1 MPRLPQ
7 GRQGRLTALRVIQS
21 PRAKRDVIDHFTR
34 IGLRNEDAAERFLAA
49 VDRTVR
55 RIAERPDIGS
65 TRLWRNPALR
75 GIRAW
80 PVVGFERYIVYYR
93 RQAPDSLRILRVLHG
108 AVPPEGVLR
117 TPD

>member
-1 MPRLPQ
+1 MPCIPQ

-21 PRAKRDVIDHFTR
+21 PRAKRDVIDHYTR
-34 IGLRNEDAAERFLAA
+34 IGLRNEDAAEHFLMA
-49 VDRTVR
+49 VARAVS

-75 GIRAW
+75 GVRAW
-80 PVVGFERYIVYYR
+80 PVIGFERYIVYYR
-93 RQAPDSLRILRVLHG
+93 RQTPDSLRILRLLHG
-108 AVPPEGVLR
+108 AVLPEGALR

>member
-1 MPRLPQ
+1 MPCFPQ
-7 GRQGRLTALRVIQS
+7 GRQGHLTALRVIQS
-21 PRAKRDVIDHFTR
+21 PRAKRDIVNHYIR
-34 IGLRNEDAAERFLAA
+34 IGLGNEAAAERFLMA

-65 TRLWRNPALR
+65 TRLWRNPVLR
-75 GIRAW
+75 GVRAW

-93 RQAPDSLRILRVLHG
+93 RQTSDSLRILRLLHG
-108 AVPPEGVLR
+108 AVLPEGALR